1 MRAGELRHRVQ
12 LQVSSEQ
19 NSRGNTTKV
28 WGTEDAIWAAV
39 EPLSGR
45 ELIEAQ
51 EVVADAT
58 HRVTIRYLADVTPR
72 KRFLFGTRELYIESV
87 QNIDERNRE
96 LVLTCVERS

>member
-1 MRAGELRHRVQ
+1 MQAGQLRHRVEVQ
-12 LQVSSEQ
+12 ASSEA
-19 NSRGNTTKV
+19 NSRGNTTKT
-28 WGTEDAIWAAV
+28 WTTEVTIWAGI

-58 HRVTIRYLADVTPR
+58 HRVKIRYLADVTPK